1 MRHLTVHRLVLAFA
15 GFAGASAL
23 VACQRGER
31 AATTSTEPSLP
42 HSALATSTVLS
53 TRSYAK
59 PAAAEIRQR
68 LSPLAYDV
76 TQGEAT
82 EPPFQN
88 EFWDNHAQGLYVD
101 IVTGEPL
108 FSSRDKFDSG
118 TGWPSFTQPVEPAR
132 VVSHTDST
140 LGMSRTEVRSKA
152 GGSHLGHVFEDGPA
166 PTGLRYCINS
176 AALRFVP
183 AKELQRTGYAEYL
196 PLFHGG

>member
-1 MRHLTVHRLVLAFA
+1 MRHLTIQRRLVLAVA
-15 GFAGASAL
+15 GLASLAAV

-31 AATTSTEPSLP
+31 AAASSTEGSVPKIAPVS
-42 HSALATSTVLS
+42 SVLS

-59 PAAAEIRQR
+59 PAAAEIKQR

-76 TQGEAT
+76 TQREAT

-88 EFWDNHAQGLYVD
+88 EFWDNHAPGLYVD
-101 IVTGEPL
+101 IVSGEPL

-118 TGWPSFTQPVEPAR
+118 TGWPSFSQPVEPTR

-152 GGSHLGHVFEDGPA
+152 SDSHLGHVFEDGPA

-176 AALRFVP
+176 ASLRFIP
-183 AKELQRTGYAEYL
+183 AKELQRAGYAEYL
-196 PLFHGG
+196 PLFQGG

>member
-1 MRHLTVHRLVLAFA
+1 MRHLTVHRLVLALASFA
-15 GFAGASAL
+15 SLAAL

-31 AATTSTEPSLP
+31 AAATSTEASLP
-42 HSALATSTVLS
+42 QSAPAISSVLS
-53 TRSYAK
+53 SRSYAK
-59 PAAAEIRQR
+59 PAPAEIKQR

-76 TQGEAT
+76 TQHEAT

-101 IVTGEPL
+101 VVTGEPL

-118 TGWPSFTQPVEPAR
+118 TGWPSFTRPVEPAR

-140 LGMSRTEVRSKA
+140 LGMSRTEVRSKD
-152 GGSHLGHVFEDGPA
+152 GDSHLGHVFEDGPA

-176 AALRFVP
+176 ASLRFIP
-183 AKELQRTGYAEYL
+183 AKELQRAGYAEYL
-196 PLFHGG
+196 PLFQGG